1 MEKTIYFIDYD
12 LESKQALFIGINKN
26 SEHSIQLELSDAEF
40 TELSDNLDFVFI
52 KNNKPVIDATFKS
65 KYLNIVKNKNKIE
78 ELKALLAASDWKVTV
93 NAELIQAGLPVKYKD
108 LHAERQAW
116 RDEINEIEAED

>member
-26 SEHSIQLELSDAEF
+26 SEHSIELELDDAEF

-52 KNNKPVIDATFKS
+52 KNNKPVIDATFKNE
-65 KYLNIVKNKNKIE
+65 YLNIVKNKNKIE
-78 ELKALLAASDWKVTV
+78 ELKALLAASDWKVIV
-93 NAELIQAGLPVKYKD
+93 NAELVQAGLKPKYPN
-108 LHAERQAW
+108 LHVERQAW
-116 RDEINEIEAED
+116 RDEINTLENEI

>member
-26 SEHSIQLELSDAEF
+26 SEHSIEIELSDEEF
-40 TELSDNLDFVFI
+40 KELADNLDFVFI
-52 KNNKPVIDATFKS
+52 INNVPTINNTFKS
-65 KYLNIVKNKNKIE
+65 KYLNTISNKNRIE
-78 ELKALLAASDWKVTV
+78 ELKSLLTASDWKVIV
-93 NAELIQAGLPVKYKD
+93 NAELVQAGLQPKYPN

-116 RDEINEIEAED
+116 RDEINELENA